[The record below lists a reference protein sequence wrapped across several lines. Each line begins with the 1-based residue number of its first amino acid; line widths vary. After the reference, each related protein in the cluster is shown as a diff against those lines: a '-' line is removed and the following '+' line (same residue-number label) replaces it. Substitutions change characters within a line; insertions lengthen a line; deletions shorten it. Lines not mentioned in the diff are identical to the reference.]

1 MLALVTGA
9 AGFIGCHLCEHLL
22 ANGDQV
28 IGVDSFTDY
37 YARGEKEHNLVQL
50 RGRDGFTFIEGDLND
65 LALTALLDGVG
76 FVFHLA
82 GQPGVRASWGADFH
96 RYVRHNVLATQRLL
110 EACREHPLS
119 KFVHASSS
127 SVYGEAVSYPVSE
140 SVLPR
145 PISPYGVT
153 KLAAEHL
160 CHTYRVGFSVPVVS
174 LRLFSVYGPRQR
186 PDMAFSRL
194 VACAVRGETFELF
207 GDGEQTRDWTFV
219 HDVVSAMRR
228 AAVSDWLGVANVGG
242 GSRVSMNEVVEV
254 LADLQGPVK
263 AVHRPSSRGDV
274 RHTGADIALAKR
286 AFGYVPKTML
296 RDGLRAM
303 VEWERA
309 RAVIAA

>member
-1 MLALVTGA
+1 VTGA